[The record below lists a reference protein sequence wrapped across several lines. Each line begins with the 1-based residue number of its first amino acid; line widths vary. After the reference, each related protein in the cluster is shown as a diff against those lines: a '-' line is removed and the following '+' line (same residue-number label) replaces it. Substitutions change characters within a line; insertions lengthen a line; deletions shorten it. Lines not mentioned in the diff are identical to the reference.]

1 MKNKKGFTLVE
12 LLAVMTLLLI
22 ITMLAYPN
30 FAKLSTKVKNKFDY
44 STKLLIESA
53 AKIYVNNNQT
63 EIDNGLK
70 TSSPYCLPVG
80 KIAAYDY
87 LDTPIKNSDGN
98 DMDMSLCVLVSKETT
113 NNKTKYKYE
122 LSSTKKAT
130 GDYLPPILTLKN
142 KDSSNTCSTNMYNI
156 PITKSQFDTI
166 CEVIVKDDSEEVFS
180 IANKNLSIAS
190 SISGDIQIL
199 EYTATDSSGNK
210 SKPLKIKLKNE
221 VD

>member
-113 NNKTKYKYE
+113 NNKKKYKYE

-142 KDSSNTCSTNMYNI
+142 KGNAVECKLNMYPDNI
-156 PITKSQFDTI
+156 NKTTFDNNCEVVVSDNKTKTFTVGNNITVDTI
-166 CEVIVKDDSEEVFS
+166 EY
-180 IANKNLSIAS
+180 
-190 SISGDIQIL
+190 GDILIL
-199 EYTATDSSGNK
+199 EYIAVDESGNK
-210 SKPLKIKLKNE
+210 SKPLDIKIKK
-221 VD
+221 